1 MIKKLYIILALVG
14 GFFISSC
21 DNYLDIKP
29 VGVVIPQTLTE
40 YRALFTTAY
49 EFSTSDRSLC
59 DMRTGYA
66 IIRDNDYDKN
76 SYGDIEKWVD
86 VNSNTAT
93 AEFGWSNYYS
103 AIYYSN
109 AIIDKKDEIKNGT
122 QSEIN
127 QLVGEAYLMRAN
139 QHFNLANLYG
149 QPYTKEGA
157 TSSKAIPLKLN
168 LDLEEVTSR
177 NTLKDVFASILSDI
191 QSARELINVT
201 KWEEEL
207 SYRFSTLSVDA
218 LEARVRLYMGDWEK
232 AYELSEKVLEV
243 KSSLEDFNLDSSLLP
258 NHYQSVEMI
267 TAYEKYYTSSTSS
280 AIRTTE
286 SLINLYGPND
296 LRLEKYYVYDTTP
309 NRKIAKNDGS
319 SKYRCSFRT
328 GEYYLNSAESAARL
342 GNLEQAKTRLFKLMS
357 KRYNSEGYNEKVIA
371 LNKMNQDELIT
382 EILNE
387 RARELAFEGHTWFDL
402 RRTTRP
408 QIIKTIDNKNY
419 TLSEDDER
427 YTLPIPKSAIN
438 ANPGLAN

>member
-149 QPYTKEGA
+149 QPYTKDGA